1 MDRTRL
7 VEEMTY
13 QQLTGLLYGA
23 DNTVWGV
30 GYSGKEDSKNNP
42 ADEGLMDR
50 GPIPTGNYK
59 IVGPPYDS
67 SKHGKFVLH
76 LVPDDLTRQAIIDLG
91 RDPDSFLLHGDNI
104 EFPGTASEGCII
116 MDRAVRERVWRNNAK
131 DDDLTVVAA

>member
-1 MDRTRL
+1 ML
-7 VEEMTY
+7 Y

-30 GYSGKEDSKNNP
+30 GYSGSGESQNNP
-42 ADEGLMDR
+42 SDEGLVDK

-67 SKHGKFVLH
+67 PTHGPYVLH
-76 LVPDDLTRQAIIDLG
+76 LKPDDLTRQAIIALG
-91 RDPDSFLLHGDNI
+91 RDPDSFLMHGDSI
-104 EFPGTASEGCII
+104 EHPGTASEGCVI
-116 MDRAVRERVWRNNAK
+116 MDRAVRERVWRSG